1 MKVSA
6 NKLAVLLLGASAMG
20 WSAGV
25 PQASA
30 QSYPSRNIT
39 AIIPF
44 AAGNAN
50 DVTARIV
57 FEQLQK
63 QLGQPIV
70 IESKPGAGGT
80 IGVGQAARAN
90 AGRLHHPVPFGDVQR
105 VLRHAQDA
113 ALRHAQRL
121 HAGERGRDFAERARG
136 RAVEGLQD
144 RRRSDRRRQGQAG
157 RTQLRVRRHRRGVAS
172 CGREIPRRGRHQ
184 GPAHS
189 VQGTG
194 RSADRG
200 DGGADR
206 LLLPAACGG
215 DRADQRTAR

>member
-1 MKVSA
+1 MRVSA
-6 NKLAVLLLGASAMG
+6 NKLAVLLLGVSAMG

-50 DVTARIV
+50 DITARIV
-57 FEQLQK
+57 FEQLSK
-63 QLGQPIV
+63 QLGQPII
-70 IESKPGAGGT
+70 IETKPRRRRHHRRRPGGA
-80 IGVGQAARAN
+80 RH
-90 AGRLHHPVPFGDVQR
+90 AGRLHHPVPFGVVQR
-105 VLRHAQDA
+105 GLRHAQDA
-113 ALRHAQRL
+113 ALRHAQRF
-121 HAGERGRDFAERARG
+121 HRRWRGRNFAERARG

-157 RTQLRVRRHRRGVAS
+157 RTQLRLRRHRRGVAS
-172 CGREIPRRGRHQ
+172 GGREIQHRGRHQ
-184 GPAHS
+184 GPARS
-189 VQGTG
+189 VQRTG

-200 DGGADR
+200 DGRAHR
-206 LLLPAACGG
+206 LSISCRL
-215 DRADQRTAR
+215 RRRSR